1 MGTKLI
7 LSFGVNLWYYTIVG
21 PKHKFIPK
29 RIKFIK
35 YKPERL
41 IKSPFLYCVLF
52 GFLVAGVATF
62 FIGKNNKGLAEEKS
76 AINEASYLFSSAA
89 PRAGGIDLNIIG
101 GSVLSPQSPPF
112 LVSGK
117 ALADLIGTSE
127 GKRGIEEYVVTE
139 GDTLAS
145 LADKFGIT
153 ADTIAQANELTL
165 KSKLKPGQTLVILP
179 VSGLVH
185 FVKSG
190 ETLNKL
196 AILYKAKAED
206 IIEANDVGSDG
217 SAIFAGDILVIP
229 GGIKPKTIDV
239 KSYPKVAVSKTYF
252 MIPIANARKTQGLH
266 WFNAVDF
273 SNGSC
278 GGPVVSAAAGV
289 VQKLGVDS
297 VSGNYINIMHGNGV
311 VTYYGHLSKFA
322 IKAGQK
328 VDQGQIIGYIGHTG
342 LTVPAGEAGCHVHF
356 DVRFA
361 TNPFR

>member
-1 MGTKLI
+1 M
-7 LSFGVNLWYYTIVG
+7 
-21 PKHKFIPK
+21 
-29 RIKFIK
+29 
-35 YKPERL
+35 
-41 IKSPFLYCVLF
+41 LF

-127 GKRGIEEYVVTE
+127 GKREIEEYEVTQ
-139 GDTLAS
+139 GDTIAS
-145 LADKFGIT
+145 LAEKFDIT
-153 ADTIAQANELTL
+153 AATIAEANSLSIKSTL
-165 KSKLKPGQTLVILP
+165 KLGQKLIILP

-185 FVKSG
+185 FVRSG

-196 AILYKAKAED
+196 AIIYKANPQD

-229 GGIKPKTIDV
+229 GGVKPKAVDIKT
-239 KSYPKVAVSKTYF
+239 YPKVAVSKSYF

-273 SNGSC
+273 SNGGC
-278 GGPVVSAAAGV
+278 GGPVVASAVGT
-289 VQKLGVDS
+289 VQKLGTGS
-297 VSGNYINIMHGNGV
+297 VSGNYINIIHTNGV
-311 VTYYGHLSKFA
+311 VTYYGHLSKFTVV
-322 IKAGQK
+322 AGQK
-328 VDQGQIIGYIGHTG
+328 VNQGQIIGYIGHTG
-342 LTVPAGEAGCHVHF
+342 LTIPAGEAGCHVHF

-361 TNPFR
+361 VNPFSGN